1 MARRY
6 KRSRKVLQREYRAR
20 LAQYEKYKAKT
31 LDTKTFKEWN
41 AEYREKRFYKREYKL
56 YEKLFDKRKGS
67 AKYGFRL
74 TKEGKETV
82 KYNFEQFVQRY
93 PVTRETLELEV
104 KMGERERIGSVITE
118 MVNDQAYEL
127 SRVKANAV
135 AKYLLREERPLLIKR
150 GLLSV
155 EENEEGKPIDIIKKR
170 NLTLLIRQGQ
180 FVKEEV
186 GLWDEIKEV
195 YRWMVDEQGMTARE
209 ARDEIG
215 ISYFESDP
223 SKKNK

>member
-1 MARRY
+1 M
-6 KRSRKVLQREYRAR
+6 QREYRAR